1 MKPKLY
7 ILLLTLFL
15 VYPAGRVTAQE
26 PTVDTVGS
34 LTGIQVETS
43 VDKAE
48 IYIGDLITY
57 TVAITYDSTIE
68 LIPPPLG
75 ANLGAFDVKDYQP
88 DIETRLPDGR
98 IKSETVFK
106 VSTFTTGDYVIPP
119 VPVIFIMPDST
130 RKAVLAEPVPIKVLS
145 MLENAGDSVDI
156 HPLKAQYE
164 FPRDYSRYYIWG
176 ALALV
181 VVIGAVILIWSMIR
195 RKKLKEEPV
204 DMRPP
209 WEIAFEKLA
218 VLKEKNLISQER
230 YREYYFELTEIYR
243 GFLGRVYEI
252 DVLEMTTE
260 EFMERFEK
268 IELPGNIYRDSM
280 SMLRYADLVKFA
292 KQVPESGRP
301 EVDLQAAHDM
311 IETVRFD
318 RERKAQIDVHIDQ
331 PGGKP
336 MPETTE
342 ASR

>member
-1 MKPKLY
+1 MKPKFY
-7 ILLLTLFL
+7 ILILALALSCL
-15 VYPAGRVTAQE
+15 GGAVTAQE
-26 PTVDTVGS
+26 EVDTVGS
-34 LTGIQVETS
+34 LPGIQVETS

-75 ANLGAFDVKDYQP
+75 ANLGAFDVKDYHP
-88 DIETRLPDGR
+88 DIESKLPDGR
-98 IKSETVFK
+98 IRSETVFK

-130 RKAVLAEPVPIKVLS
+130 KKAVLAEPVPIKVLS

-156 HPLKAQYE
+156 HPLKAQFE
-164 FPRDYSRYYIWG
+164 FQRDYTRYYIWG

-181 VVIGAVILIWSMIR
+181 VVIGAVILIWTMIR
-195 RKKLKEEPV
+195 RRKLKEEPV

-218 VLKEKNLISQER
+218 MLREKNLISQER
-230 YREYYFELTEIYR
+230 YKEYYFELTEIYR
-243 GFLGRVYEI
+243 RYLGRFFEI

-260 EFMERFEK
+260 EFLERFDK
-268 IELPGNIYRDSM
+268 IELPDNIYNDSM
-280 SMLRYADLVKFA
+280 SLLRYADLVKFA
-292 KQVPESGRP
+292 KQVPEPGRP
-301 EVDLQAAHDM
+301 DTDLQAAHDM
-311 IETVRFD
+311 IETIRAEH
-318 RERKAQIDVHIDQ
+318 ERKAQVDVHVDQ

-342 ASR
+342 AGR